1 MILDLLQLR
10 KRLFN
15 PKSRK
20 DIVKYKEFLRD
31 GGWGAGGC
39 PFVLVFPYM
48 TIPDMIQDKI
58 VYNILGVK
66 NDKSRY

>member
-31 GGWGAGGC
+31 GSWGTGGC

-48 TIPDMIQDKI
+48 TVPDMIQDKI
-58 VYNILGVK
+58 VYNILGVT